1 MESDTYSV
9 IMWQLTIAS
18 GMSLPHACLFVTAL
32 FNDYY
37 SGYDGTIAITIKKEN
52 EKKNDEH

>member
-1 MESDTYSV
+1 MGCDTYSV
-9 IMWQLTIAS
+9 IMGQLILAR

-37 SGYDGTIAITIKKEN
+37 SGYDDKIAVTIERERQTQ
-52 EKKNDEH
+52 NDGH